1 MKMAILLA
9 ALHGWAACAGAM
21 LILAFT
27 LEPGLLQR
35 LVGPNALGVLHRIS
49 IYALWSGAVS
59 MPAGLLGGSLVSYLV
74 PPASPFWKPGAA
86 AAFGGMCGVWSIG
99 MIFPIFGRGLTLD
112 DLTSATFL
120 LPAGFAALNG
130 IVCGYS
136 LARSRM
142 KKFESPMSTLAP

>member
-1 MKMAILLA
+1 MAILLA
-9 ALHGWAACAGAM
+9 ALRGWAACAGAM

-27 LEPGLLQR
+27 LEPRLLQR

-59 MPAGLLGGSLVSYLV
+59 MPAGLLGGSLVSYLA
-74 PPASPFWKPGAA
+74 PPSSRLWNPAA
-86 AAFGGMCGVWSIG
+86 TAALGGLCGVWSIG
-99 MIFPIFGRGLTLD
+99 MIFPIFGRGLTLE
-112 DLTSATFL
+112 DLTNATFL
-120 LPAGFAALNG
+120 VPAGFAALNG

-142 KKFESPMSTLAP
+142 KISESQIPTPTP